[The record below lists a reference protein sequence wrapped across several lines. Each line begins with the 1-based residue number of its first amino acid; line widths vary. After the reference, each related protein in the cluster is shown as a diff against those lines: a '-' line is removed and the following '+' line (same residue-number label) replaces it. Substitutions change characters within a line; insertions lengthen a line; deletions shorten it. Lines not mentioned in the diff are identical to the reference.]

1 MMELSSKPRQIRP
14 PPPHQ
19 KKKKNPS
26 KRLYTLNKNPLGE
39 TG

>member
-1 MMELSSKPRQIRP
+1 MELSSKPRQIRP
-14 PPPHQ
+14 PTPPK

>member
-14 PPPHQ
+14 PTPP
-19 KKKKNPS
+19 KKKKKPS

>member
-1 MMELSSKPRQIRP
+1 MELSSKPRQIRP
-14 PPPHQ
+14 PTPP
-19 KKKKNPS
+19 KKKNPS